1 MRLLRILTEI
11 FFIAAAIAGLVFTL
25 ILCRSTQIGD
35 RESARFTPAEQEKL
49 EEFRAE
55 QREPPKP

>member
-1 MRLLRILTEI
+1 LTEI